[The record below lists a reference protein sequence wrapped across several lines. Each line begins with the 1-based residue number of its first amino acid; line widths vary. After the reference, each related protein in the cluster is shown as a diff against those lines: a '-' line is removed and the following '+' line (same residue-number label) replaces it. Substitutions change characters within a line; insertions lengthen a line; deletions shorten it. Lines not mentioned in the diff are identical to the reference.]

1 MDQNF
6 TFPPIPEN
14 EPERIRALRSYGVL
28 DTAPEINLDAITQL
42 ASQICEVPIA
52 MISLIDENR
61 QWFKS
66 KFGFS
71 AEEFSRTQSLCQYTI
86 LGDDLFIVPN
96 AKNDERFANNP
107 MLSGKSNLC
116 FYAGAPLI
124 DPNGFKLGT
133 LCVLDKKEKDLTDF
147 QKNALKLL
155 ANQVVSHFI
164 LTKKKREL
172 EQSNAVLEN
181 FFMLSRDFMCIAT
194 EDGYFLKISDSFTKE
209 LGYTQE
215 ELTGLPFITFV
226 HPEDIPETIN
236 VLESLGTKH
245 ENILFFRNRYR
256 RKDGTYM
263 WVSWNAYPNA
273 DDKLIYATAR
283 DVTELKDSEDLK
295 KRNDELEQE
304 KVDAQRQAKL
314 KEEFLTTMSHEIRTP
329 LNAIVGISNLL
340 VKSDKLPER
349 ESEYCKVIHL
359 NSNYLLKLVNEIL
372 DLTKIDSGKLHLE
385 NREFNLRENLIRIIQ
400 SFENSDRLNKNVQLK
415 LKISPEFPES
425 ISSDATRLDQILVNL
440 VSNAIKFT
448 SSGTVTLSAEQVQE
462 DDEHVTIKFLVKDT
476 GMGIPLEKQ
485 EIIFDPFVQA
495 SDSTTRVFGGTGL
508 GLGIVRKLIN
518 LFGSEIGL
526 WSEIGKGSEF
536 YFAIRF
542 DKRESILSS
551 KSSSFIP
558 TDTDRQSLNNLRIL
572 VVEDNPFNQM
582 VAVDTLKEWNP
593 TFEIEVAENG
603 NIALQK
609 LQESQFDLILMDLLM
624 PELDGYETAVIIRN
638 VEKGWDKNI
647 PIIAM
652 TAHGSTPELEKCFQC
667 GMNDFIVKPFDPD
680 VLFQKIIQANKQ
692 KITVS

>member
-1 MDQNF
+1 
-6 TFPPIPEN
+6 
-14 EPERIRALRSYGVL
+14 
-28 DTAPEINLDAITQL
+28 
-42 ASQICEVPIA
+42 
-52 MISLIDENR
+52 
-61 QWFKS
+61 
-66 KFGFS
+66 
-71 AEEFSRTQSLCQYTI
+71 
-86 LGDDLFIVPN
+86 
-96 AKNDERFANNP
+96 
-107 MLSGKSNLC
+107 
-116 FYAGAPLI
+116 
-124 DPNGFKLGT
+124 
-133 LCVLDKKEKDLTDF
+133 
-147 QKNALKLL
+147 
-155 ANQVVSHFI
+155 
-164 LTKKKREL
+164 
-172 EQSNAVLEN
+172 
-181 FFMLSRDFMCIAT
+181 MLSRDFMCIST

-226 HPEDIPETIN
+226 HPEDIPDTMN

-295 KRNDELEQE
+295 KRNDELEKE
-304 KVDAQRQAKL
+304 KIDAQRQAKL

-340 VKSDKLPER
+340 VKSEKLPER
-349 ESEYCKVIHL
+349 ESEYSRVIHL

-385 NREFNLRENLIRIIQ
+385 SREFNLKENLEGIIQ
-400 SFENSDRLNKNVQLK
+400 SFENSERINKNIK
-415 LKISPEFPES
+415 LNLNLSGDFPES

-440 VSNAIKFT
+440 ISNAIKFT
-448 SSGTVTLSAEQVQE
+448 SNGSVTLSAEQVH
-462 DDEHVTIKFLVKDT
+462 DEEEYVTIKFSVKDT
-476 GMGIPLEKQ
+476 GMGIPSEKQ

-508 GLGIVRKLIN
+508 GLGIVRKLIQ
-518 LFGSEIGL
+518 LFGSEIIL
-526 WSEIGKGSEF
+526 TSEVGKGSEF
-536 YFAIRF
+536 YFTIRF
-542 DKRESILSS
+542 SKKEKALAAKSI
-551 KSSSFIP
+551 SFIP
-558 TDTDRQSLNNLRIL
+558 TDEDRQSLNNLRIL

-609 LQESQFDLILMDLLM
+609 LQEHQFDLILMDLLM

-680 VLFQKIIQANKQ
+680 VLFQKIIRANKH
-692 KITVS
+692 KLSVS